1 MINDITLKDHNQERR
16 IFLSRL
22 LIGGIIA
29 LLLVSFLI
37 FRLVYLQ
44 IYQHEYY
51 STVSDNNRIY
61 SQTIAPTRGLI
72 YDRNGV
78 LLADNKPS
86 FNLTVIQENVD
97 DLDASIRLIQS
108 LIALPEKEV
117 DDFKQRMRRRGI
129 PFSSVPVSYALSED
143 EIARLAVNQYRLP
156 GFQVEAQLV
165 RNYPLG
171 APVAHAL
178 GYLSSITEEELRN
191 LDAEE
196 YRGTHQIGKTGIERF
211 YESLLHGQVGYE
223 TVEKNA
229 RGQIMNVLDRDDPIP
244 GEDLVLHLDSQLQL
258 TAWEALG
265 DYRGGVVALDVET
278 GGVLAMVSKPS
289 FDPNLFVEGIS
300 QSAYSSLNDP
310 IETPLFNRALA
321 KYAPGSTM
329 KPYIGLAGLDFGVRT
344 RDYQVQ
350 DPGHYILEGD
360 THIYHDWT
368 WWINETGHDLVN
380 LAKAIYQSCDVY
392 FWDMAIDLGI
402 DRMAE
407 FLAKFGFG
415 ANTSIDILQ
424 ASQGTLPSREWK
436 RENLGQPWYPG
447 ETLNS
452 AIGQGYTEATPLQ
465 LATATMVLANKGK
478 WQQPILLKRAGLL
491 NPDIQH
497 ESTIPDVTL
506 QNPADWNFIHQA
518 MQDVVH
524 KNDGGYRNNGSAYP
538 YIAMLEEMPYHM
550 AGKSGTAQVIGMSED
565 FYNDAEVPEQFRDH
579 ALFISFAPVENP
591 TIALAVFVEHG
602 VAGSSI
608 AGPIAKTI
616 LDTYLLDEFGELKP
630 EFSPSLETELAPES
644 EFEANLDLQLSVL
657 EPLQEQ
663 L

>member
-1 MINDITLKDHNQERR
+1 MINDITLKDHTQERR
-16 IFLSRL
+16 MFLSRL
-22 LIGGIIA
+22 IIGGIITI
-29 LLLVSFLI
+29 LLIGFLVS
-37 FRLVYLQ
+37 RLVYLQ
-44 IYQHEYY
+44 IFQHEYY

-86 FNLTVIQENVD
+86 FNLTVIQEYVS
-97 DLDASIRLIQS
+97 DLDASIALIQS
-108 LIALPEKEV
+108 LIDIPEQEIE
-117 DDFKQRMRRRGI
+117 DFKQRLRRRGV
-129 PFSSVPVSYALSED
+129 PFSSVPMSYALSES
-143 EIARLAVNQYRLP
+143 EIAKLAVNQYRLP

-178 GYLSSITEEELRN
+178 GYLSSITEAELRQLN
-191 LDAEE
+191 AEE

-229 RGQIMNVLDRDDPIP
+229 RGQIMNVLDREDPIP
-244 GEDLVLHLDSQLQL
+244 GQDLVLHLDSHLQL
-258 TAWEALG
+258 AAWEALG

-300 QSAYSSLNDP
+300 QAAYSSLNDP
-310 IETPLFNRALA
+310 VQTPLFNRALA

-329 KPYIGLAGLDFGVRT
+329 KPFIGLAALNSGVRT
-344 RDYQVQ
+344 REYQVQ
-350 DPGHYILEGD
+350 DPGYFILEGD
-360 THIYHDWT
+360 SHIYHDWT
-368 WWINETGHDLVN
+368 WWLTETGHDLVN
-380 LAKAIYQSCDVY
+380 LAKAIYQSCDIY

-415 ANTSIDILQ
+415 ENTSIDISQ

-436 RENLGQPWYPG
+436 METMGQPWYPG

-452 AIGQGYTEATPLQ
+452 AIGQGFTEATPLQ
-465 LATATMVLANKGK
+465 LATATMVMANKGK
-478 WQQPILLKRAGLL
+478 WRQPILLKRAGLL
-491 NPDIQH
+491 NADIQH
-497 ESTIPDVTL
+497 ESAIPDVTL
-506 QNPADWNFIHQA
+506 ENSDDWNFIHQA

-524 KNDGGYRNNGSAYP
+524 KGDGGYRNNGTAYP
-538 YIAMLEEMPYHM
+538 YIAMLENMPYHM
-550 AGKSGTAQVIGMSED
+550 AGKSGTAQVIGMAAD
-565 FYNDAEVPEQFRDH
+565 FDNDVEVPEQYRDH

-591 TIALAVFVEHG
+591 TIALAVFIEHG
-602 VAGSSI
+602 VGGSGV

-616 LDTYLLDEFGELKP
+616 LDAYLLNESGELKAEFLPDP
-630 EFSPSLETELAPES
+630 EVVPEPVS
-644 EFEANLDLQLSVL
+644 ELQLSSLDAV
-657 EPLQEQ
+657 QEQ

>member
-1 MINDITLKDHNQERR
+1 MINDITLKDHTQERR

-29 LLLVSFLI
+29 LLLVAFIISRLI
-37 FRLVYLQ
+37 YLQ
-44 IYQHEYY
+44 IYQYEFY
-51 STVSDNNRIY
+51 STASDNNRIY
-61 SQTIAPTRGLI
+61 SQSIAPTRGLI

-86 FNLTVIQENVD
+86 FNLTVVQENVR
-97 DLDASIRLIQS
+97 DLDASIGLIQG
-108 LIALPEKEV
+108 LIELPDEEV
-117 DDFKQRMRRRGI
+117 AEFKQRLRRRGV
-129 PFSSVPVSYALSED
+129 PFSSVPLTFALSEE

-165 RNYPLG
+165 RFYPLG
-171 APVAHAL
+171 APIAHAL
-178 GYLSSITEEELRN
+178 GYLSSITEEELRSLN
-191 LDAEE
+191 AEE

-211 YESLLHGQVGYE
+211 YEPLLHGQVGYE

-229 RGQIMNVLDRDDPIP
+229 RGQIMDVLDRTDPVP
-244 GEDLVLHLDSQLQL
+244 GEDLIMHLDSKLQL
-258 TAWEALG
+258 AAWDALG

-289 FDPNLFVEGIS
+289 FDPNLFVAGIS
-300 QSAYSSLNDP
+300 QTAYSSLNDP

-329 KPYIGLAGLDFGVRT
+329 KPFIGLASLDYGVRT
-344 RDYQVQ
+344 RDYQIQ
-350 DPGHYILEGD
+350 DPGYFILQGD
-360 THIYHDWT
+360 SHIYHDWT
-368 WWINETGHDLVN
+368 WWVTETGHDLVN
-380 LAKAIYQSCDVY
+380 LAKAIYQSCDIY

-407 FLAKFGFG
+407 FLDQFGFG
-415 ANTSIDILQ
+415 KNTSIDISQ
-424 ASQGTLPSREWK
+424 ASQGTLPSRDWK
-436 RENLGQPWYPG
+436 METLGQPWYPG

-465 LATATMVLANKGK
+465 LATATMVLANKGR
-478 WQQPILLKRAGLL
+478 WRQPILLKRAGLL
-491 NPDIQH
+491 SEDIQH
-497 ESTIPDVTL
+497 DSAIPDISL
-506 QNPADWNFIHQA
+506 QNPDDWDFIHQA

-524 KNDGGYRNNGSAYP
+524 KDDGGYRNNGTAYP
-538 YIAMLEEMPYHM
+538 YIAMLERMPYHM
-550 AGKSGTAQVIGMSED
+550 AGKSGTAQVIGMAAD
-565 FYNDAEVPEQFRDH
+565 FDNDLEVPEQFRDH

-602 VAGSSI
+602 EGGSGV

-616 LDTYLLDEFGELKP
+616 MDAYLLDEQGDVKQEFLVEP
-630 EFSPSLETELAPES
+630 EIIPEQQLSSVAPSLEAL
-644 EFEANLDLQLSVL
+644 
-657 EPLQEQ
+657 
-663 L
+663 

>member
-1 MINDITLKDHNQERR
+1 MINDITMKDHAEERR
-16 IFLSRL
+16 MFLSRL
-22 LIGGIIA
+22 FVGSIIII
-29 LLLVSFLI
+29 LLVGFLI
-37 FRLVYLQ
+37 SRLIYLQ

-61 SQTIAPTRGLI
+61 SQSISPTRGLI

-86 FNLTVIQENVD
+86 FNLTVVKENVS
-97 DLDASIRLIQS
+97 DLDASIILIQS
-108 LIALPEKEV
+108 LIELPELEV
-117 DDFKQRMRRRGI
+117 EDFKLRMRRRSV
-129 PFSSVPVSYALSED
+129 PFSSVPISFALSEE
-143 EIARLAVNQYRLP
+143 EISKLAVNQFRLP

-171 APVAHAL
+171 APIAHAI

-191 LDAEE
+191 LNTQN
-196 YRGTHQIGKTGIERF
+196 YQGTHQIGKTGIERF

-229 RGQIMNVLDRDDPIP
+229 RGQIMNELDRVDPIP
-244 GEDLVLHLDSQLQL
+244 GEDLVLHLDSNLQL
-258 TAWEALG
+258 AAWEALG

-289 FDPNLFVEGIS
+289 FDPNLFIGGIS
-300 QSAYSSLNDP
+300 QAAYSSLNDP
-310 IETPLFNRALA
+310 IKTPLFNRALA

-344 RDYQVQ
+344 REYQVQ
-350 DPGHYILEGD
+350 DPGYFVLQGD
-360 THIYHDWT
+360 SRIYHDWT
-368 WWINETGHDLVN
+368 WWLTETGHDLVN
-380 LAKAIYQSCDVY
+380 LAKAIYQSCDIY

-415 ANTSIDILQ
+415 ENTSIDILH
-424 ASQGTLPSREWK
+424 ASRGTLPSRDWK
-436 RENLGQPWYPG
+436 MENLGQPWYPG

-478 WQQPILLKRAGLL
+478 WRQPILLKRVGLL
-491 NPDIQH
+491 NADIQH
-497 ESTIPDVTL
+497 ESAIPDVTL
-506 QNPADWNFIHQA
+506 KNPDDWNFIHQA

-524 KNDGGYRNNGSAYP
+524 KDDGGYRNNGTAYP
-538 YIAMLEEMPYHM
+538 YITMLEKMPYHM
-550 AGKSGTAQVIGMSED
+550 AGKSGTAQVISMAED
-565 FYNDAEVPEQFRDH
+565 FDNDVEVPERYRDH

-591 TIALAVFVEHG
+591 TIALAVFIEHG
-602 VAGSSI
+602 VSGSGV

-616 LDTYLLDEFGELKP
+616 LDAYLLDENGELK
-630 EFSPSLETELAPES
+630 S
-644 EFEANLDLQLSVL
+644 EFFPKLDQTSDIQLSSVEL
-657 EPLQEQ
+657 IQEQ